1 VTTPGTRIPG
11 IRYKTI
17 TRTRMVQ
24 HTVDGRT
31 HTIPEEYQVE
41 VPVPPRDWDRALNA
55 AVAIGTVALV
65 TVSVAWSTA
74 SIGDLLSNAVTPVIA
89 YAAAGIF
96 DSTWIV
102 AMALEWLCRYDQ
114 ARARRPRIT
123 GNIAL
128 AIAMGAV
135 GTHGWISG
143 NPAIGIVGG
152 SISLMAKSVW
162 YVVMRDKHR
171 QLDPRTRAWL
181 DHAESEVAAA
191 LALASRQRELA
202 RSRAQTVLMGQIQPP
217 TASILPAPT
226 TTPRAKPQRPQPPS
240 TPAGPAGSKV
250 DDVHALL
257 GRPHGPLVYFLS
269 NGTRV
274 KIGTSQNLKRRID
287 TLCLRPDDLLF
298 ALHGDQRTERALH
311 DRFAAQ
317 RVTNTEWFEIAGT
330 LAEYIAEQTGR
341 PVADVPDAGN
351 AQQETPHDA
360 DDASAD
366 APQVTAT
373 PRIGPG
379 VTKTAAI
386 LAASAALHPDASPA
400 SIAQLLAQQG
410 LAVDTAYIR
419 TVLSR
424 SKPKDTDDVGQGGGG
439 YA

>member
-11 IRYKTI
+11 LRYKTI
-17 TRTRMVQ
+17 TRTRLVP
-24 HTVDGRT
+24 HTIDGRT
-31 HTIPEEYQVE
+31 HTVTEEYQVE
-41 VPVPPRDWDRALNA
+41 VPVPPRDWDKILNI
-55 AVAIGTVALV
+55 AVAVGTVALV
-65 TVSVAWSTA
+65 TIAVAWSTA
-74 SIGDLLSNAVTPVIA
+74 SIGALLSTVVTPVIA

-114 ARARRPRIT
+114 ARARRPRIA

-128 AIAMGAV
+128 LIAMGAV
-135 GTHGWISG
+135 GTHGWVSG
-143 NPAIGIVGG
+143 NPAIGLVGG

-171 QLDPRTRAWL
+171 PLDPRTRAWL
-181 DHAESEVAAA
+181 DHAEGEVAAA

-202 RSRAQTVLMGQIQPP
+202 RSKAQAALMAQVQPSATP
-217 TASILPAPT
+217 ILPAPSDR
-226 TTPRAKPQRPQPPS
+226 PARKPQRPQPPS
-240 TPAGPAGSKV
+240 LPTGPTGSKV
-250 DDVHALL
+250 EDVRALL

-298 ALHGDQRTERALH
+298 ALHGDQRLERTLH
-311 DRFAAQ
+311 QRFTAQ
-317 RVTNTEWFEIAGT
+317 RVADTEWFEVTGE
-330 LAEYIAEQTGR
+330 LAEYIGEQTGR
-341 PVADVPDAGN
+341 SVAAPEATS
-351 AQQETPHDA
+351 APQETPHDA
-360 DDASAD
+360 DDASPD
-366 APQVTAT
+366 APQAREI

-386 LAASAALHPDASPA
+386 LAASAALQPDASPA

-419 TVLSR
+419 TVLAR
-424 SKPKDTDDVGQGGGG
+424 SKPKDGDEIGKGGGG